1 MSSNNGRISIAHI
14 HDYGINLN
22 TREIYLH
29 SHISDGEYEEPG
41 VDYRMSVR
49 FEKNMRAMNICSKK
63 HILVHMH
70 TIGGEWPDGMGIYD
84 CITFSRSA
92 VTILGYGHIGSMSS
106 IIFQSADKRVLMPNA
121 EFMIH
126 YGSMSVDSNSI
137 SAKSAIEQNDKM
149 NQRMLDIYCSKCKE
163 CNRFS
168 DWSEKKIKSF
178 LDRRM
183 NSSQEWYMN
192 AEEAVEFGFADSILG
207 DDNSPSIEEL
217 ANV

>member
-1 MSSNNGRISIAHI
+1 MSNNNGRISIAHI

-22 TREIYLH
+22 TREVYLH

-63 HILVHMH
+63 HILIHMH
-70 TIGGEWPDGMGIYD
+70 TIGGEWHDGMGIYD
-84 CITFSRSA
+84 C
-92 VTILGYGHIGSMSS
+92 MSS
-106 IIFQSADKRVLMPNA
+106 VIFQAADKRVLMPNA

-126 YGSMSVDSNSI
+126 YGSMSVESNSI

-149 NQRMLDIYCSKCKE
+149 NQRMLDIYCAKCKE
-163 CNRFS
+163 SDRFS

-183 NSSQEWYMN
+183 KSSQEWYMN
-192 AEEAVEFGFADSILG
+192 SEEAVEFGFADSILG

-217 ANV
+217 SNV

>member
-70 TIGGEWPDGMGIYD
+70 TIGGEWHDGMGIYD

-92 VTILGYGHIGSMSS
+92 VTILGYGHIGSMRS

-163 CNRFS
+163 CTRFS
-168 DWSEKKIKSF
+168 DWSE
-178 LDRRM
+178 
-183 NSSQEWYMN
+183 
-192 AEEAVEFGFADSILG
+192 
-207 DDNSPSIEEL
+207 
-217 ANV
+217 